1 MDQGTS
7 LAERDT
13 FNLDTIEML
22 WNEFEKR
29 RARAA
34 EDKKWLDEFKATL
47 KKVSGDAE
55 NYNLRGQR
63 VARLIPGQLN
73 LSLLN
78 KERPDLVERYTRI
91 IAKEQFDTEKF
102 SSEEPDTFEQYR
114 AKRLVLVSEA
124 GVEFVGS

>member
-1 MDQGTS
+1 MDQDTS

-22 WNEFEKR
+22 WTEFEKR

-63 VARLIPGQLN
+63 IARLIPGQLN
-73 LSLLN
+73 LSQLN

-91 IAKEQFDTEKF
+91 VAKEQFDAEKF
-102 SSEEPDTFEQYR
+102 FAEEPETFEQYR
-114 AKRLVLVSEA
+114 ARRLVLVSEA
-124 GVEFVGS
+124 GVQFTS

>member
-102 SSEEPDTFEQYR
+102 SGEEPDTFEQYR